1 MYLKH
6 GHPIHYN
13 DTDNNGSYL
22 LINVEL
28 KTETAKGKLNDCHFE
43 FELAIIV

>member
-6 GHPIHYN
+6 GSVIHYN
-13 DTDNNGSYL
+13 DTDNEDSYL

-28 KTETAKGKLNDCHFE
+28 RTGTVKGKLNDCHFE